1 MGSKGAAVPLLLT
14 GLMVALSAGSAFGS
28 ECGKAAWYDVGG
40 LTASG
45 ERTRGGALA
54 AAHRTLPFGT
64 RVKVENLANG
74 RSVIVRINDRGPFVR
89 GRIIDVTRAAAEELG
104 FIRAGVVRV
113 RATVVDDEATEP
125 QGSCGEAIV
134 AREAPDP
141 PRPKLAPEE
150 PASSPALEELPSA
163 PVNLAVRFSDAFQPG
178 TWIEVEL
185 TKALEAVTP
194 RYAAGEG
201 G

>member
-1 MGSKGAAVPLLLT
+1 MGSKGGPVSLLLI
-14 GLMVALSAGSAFGS
+14 GLVALPAGSTSAS

-45 ERTRGGALA
+45 ERTRDGALA

-64 RVKVENLANG
+64 RVRVENLANG

-113 RATVVDDEATEP
+113 RATVIDGDATEP
-125 QGSCGEAIV
+125 QESCGETIA

-141 PRPKLAPEE
+141 PRPRLAPEE
-150 PASSPALEELPSA
+150 AADAPAIEELPSEPA
-163 PVNLAVRFSDAFQPG
+163 NLAVRFSDAFQPG
-178 TWIEVEL
+178 SWIEVEM

-194 RYAAGEG
+194 RYAADDG

>member
-1 MGSKGAAVPLLLT
+1 VGSKGAPVSLLVIGLLAV
-14 GLMVALSAGSAFGS
+14 SAGSAVAS

-45 ERTRGGALA
+45 ERTSNGALA

-89 GRIIDVTRAAAEELG
+89 GRIIDVTRAAAEKLG
-104 FIRAGVVRV
+104 FIRSGVVRV
-113 RATVVDDEATEP
+113 RATVIDGDANEP
-125 QGSCGEAIV
+125 QGSCGEAV
-134 AREAPDP
+134 AAREVPAP
-141 PRPKLAPEE
+141 PRPRLAPEE
-150 PASSPALEELPSA
+150 HANAPALEDLPSEPA
-163 PVNLAVRFSDAFQPG
+163 NLAVRFSDAFQPG
-178 TWIEVEL
+178 SWIEVEL

-194 RYAAGEG
+194 RYTAGG
-201 G
+201 GG

>member
-1 MGSKGAAVPLLLT
+1 MGSKGARVPLLVT
-14 GLMVALSAGSAFGS
+14 GLVALSVGSASAS
-28 ECGKAAWYDVGG
+28 ECGKAAWYDIGG

-45 ERTRGGALA
+45 ERTRSDALA

-64 RVKVENLANG
+64 RVKVENLSNG

-113 RATVVDDEATEP
+113 RATVVDGETTEP
-125 QGSCGEAIV
+125 KGSCGGTIV
-134 AREAPDP
+134 AREAPEP
-141 PRPKLAPEE
+141 PRPRLAPGERVSAPAFEE
-150 PASSPALEELPSA
+150 PAGEPA
-163 PVNLAVRFSDAFQPG
+163 NLAVRFNDAFQPG
-178 TWIEVEL
+178 TWIEVEM

-194 RYAAGEG
+194 RYAADDG

>member
-1 MGSKGAAVPLLLT
+1 MGSKGAPASLLVI
-14 GLMVALSAGSAFGS
+14 GFVALSVASASAS

-45 ERTRGGALA
+45 ERTRTGVLA

-74 RSVIVRINDRGPFVR
+74 RSVIVRINDRGPFIR

-104 FIRAGVVRV
+104 FIHAGVVRV
-113 RATVVDDEATEP
+113 RATVLDGDATIT
-125 QGSCGEAIV
+125 QGSCGETIA
-134 AREAPDP
+134 AREAPNP
-141 PRPKLAPEE
+141 PRPRLAPVERVSA
-150 PASSPALEELPSA
+150 PAIEELPSGSA
-163 PVNLAVRFSDAFQPG
+163 NLAVRFDDAFQPG
-178 TWIEVEL
+178 TWIEVEM
-185 TKALEAVTP
+185 TKALEAVSP
-194 RYAAGEG
+194 RYAADDG